1 MEAQI
6 MSKIIGVIQLK
17 GGAGK
22 STVATNLAA
31 TFAKKGT
38 TLLVD
43 CDPPQFTSEC
53 WYVLRE
59 QKGKEGQLRMVRAEN
74 ETSLA
79 SVLRS
84 ADADYIVLDGPPR
97 ITKTT
102 KQILAVSDLVIVP
115 VSTAGADVWATFDT
129 EDAIKEELGERKDLQ
144 VKLLMNRYRDYV
156 NSAKIIKAEVKKEF
170 EVTVMNSTLGYRE
183 AYAQALAK
191 GLAGDEMGN
200 PKATE
205 ELTKLNREIM
215 RLLKG

>member
-1 MEAQI
+1 MT
-6 MSKIIGVIQLK
+6 KIIGVIQLK

-22 STVATNLAA
+22 STVATNVAGCLAE
-31 TFAKKGT
+31 KGK

-59 QKGKEGQLRMVRAEN
+59 KAEREGNLNLVTVES

-79 SVLRS
+79 AALKS
-84 ADADYIVLDGPPR
+84 AEADYIVLDGAPR

-102 KQILAVSDLVIVP
+102 KQILAVSDLVLVP

-129 EDAIKEELGERKDLQ
+129 EEAIKEEIADRKDLK
-144 VKLLMNRYRDYV
+144 VRLLMNRYRDYV
-156 NSAKIIKAEVKKEF
+156 NSAKEIKAEVKKDF
-170 EVTVMNSTLGYRE
+170 DVSVMNSTLGYRE

-191 GLAGDEMGN
+191 GLCADEMSN

-205 ELTKLNREIM
+205 ELNKLINEVM
-215 RLLKG
+215 RLLRR

>member
-1 MEAQI
+1 
-6 MSKIIGVIQLK
+6 MSKIIGVVQLK

-31 TFAKKGT
+31 TFAEEAK

-53 WYVLRE
+53 WFIERE
-59 QKGKEGQLRMVRAEN
+59 KQELQGNLTLIRAED

-79 SVLRS
+79 SILRN
-84 ADADYIVLDGPPR
+84 AEAEYIVLDGAPR

-102 KQILAVSDLVIVP
+102 KQILAVSDLVLVP

-129 EDAIKEELGERKDLQ
+129 EDAIREEITERKDLK
-144 VKLLMNRYRDYV
+144 VRLLMNRYRDYV
-156 NSAKIIKAEVKKEF
+156 NSAKTIKAGVKKEF
-170 EVTVMNSTLGYRE
+170 EVGVMNSTLGYRE
-183 AYAQALAK
+183 AYAQALAH
-191 GLAGDEMGN
+191 GLCADEMRN

-205 ELTKLNREIM
+205 ELNKLTNEVK
-215 RLLKG
+215 RLLRR

>member
-1 MEAQI
+1 MT
-6 MSKIIGVIQLK
+6 KIIGVIQLK

-31 TFAKKGT
+31 TFAEKGK

-53 WYVLRE
+53 WFIERE
-59 QKGKEGQLRMVRAEN
+59 KQELQGDLTLVRAES

-79 SVLRS
+79 SILRT
-84 ADADYIVLDGPPR
+84 ADAEYIVLDGPPR

-102 KQILAVSDLVIVP
+102 KQILAISDVVLVP

-129 EDAIKEELGERKDLQ
+129 EDVIKEEIAERKDLK
-144 VKLLMNRYRDYV
+144 VRLLMNRYRDYV
-156 NSAKIIKAEVKKEF
+156 SSAKAIKGEVKKEF
-170 EVTVMNSTLGYRE
+170 DVGVMTSTLGYRE

-191 GLAGDEMGN
+191 GLCADEMRN
-200 PKATE
+200 PKAAE
-205 ELTKLNREIM
+205 ELHKLTNEVM
-215 RLLKG
+215 RLLRR

>member
-1 MEAQI
+1 MDT
-6 MSKIIGVIQLK
+6 KIIGVIQLK

-31 TFAKKGT
+31 TFAEEAK

-53 WYVLRE
+53 WFIEREKQELDGNLR
-59 QKGKEGQLRMVRAEN
+59 LARAED

-79 SVLRS
+79 SILRN
-84 ADADYIVLDGPPR
+84 AEADYIVLDGPPR

-115 VSTAGADVWATFDT
+115 VSTAGADIWATFDT
-129 EDAIKEELGERKDLQ
+129 EDVIKEELSDRSDLQ
-144 VKLLMNRYRDYV
+144 VKILMNRYRGYV
-156 NSAKIIKAEVKKEF
+156 NSAKTIKSQAKKEF
-170 EVTVMNSTLGYRE
+170 EIGIMQSTLGYRE
-183 AYAQALAK
+183 AYAQALAQ
-191 GLAGDEMGN
+191 GLCADEMSN

-205 ELTKLNREIM
+205 ELNKLTNEVM
-215 RLLKG
+215 RL

>member
-1 MEAQI
+1 MT
-6 MSKIIGVIQLK
+6 KIIGVIQLK

-31 TFAKKGT
+31 TFAEKGK

-53 WYVLRE
+53 WFIERE
-59 QKGKEGQLRMVRAEN
+59 KQELQGDLTLVRAES

-79 SVLRS
+79 SILRT
-84 ADADYIVLDGPPR
+84 ADAEYIVLDGPPR

-102 KQILAVSDLVIVP
+102 KQILAISDVVLVP

-129 EDAIKEELGERKDLQ
+129 EDVIKEEIAERKNLK
-144 VKLLMNRYRDYV
+144 VRLLMNRYRDYV
-156 NSAKIIKAEVKKEF
+156 SSAKAIKGEVKKEF
-170 EVTVMNSTLGYRE
+170 DVGVMTSTLGYRE

-191 GLAGDEMGN
+191 GLCADEMRN
-200 PKATE
+200 PKAAE
-205 ELTKLNREIM
+205 ELHKLTNEVM
-215 RLLKG
+215 RLLRR

>member
-1 MEAQI
+1 MT
-6 MSKIIGVIQLK
+6 KIIGVIQLK

-31 TFAKKGT
+31 TFAEKGK

-53 WYVLRE
+53 WFIERE
-59 QKGKEGQLRMVRAEN
+59 KQELQGDLTLVRAEG

-79 SVLRS
+79 SILRT
-84 ADADYIVLDGPPR
+84 ADAEYIVLDGPPR

-102 KQILAVSDLVIVP
+102 KQILAISDVVLVP

-129 EDAIKEELGERKDLQ
+129 EDVIKEEIAERKNLK
-144 VKLLMNRYRDYV
+144 VRLLMNRYRDYV
-156 NSAKIIKAEVKKEF
+156 SSAKAIKGEVKKEF
-170 EVTVMNSTLGYRE
+170 DVGVMTSTLGYRE

-191 GLAGDEMGN
+191 GLCADEMRN
-200 PKATE
+200 PKAAE
-205 ELTKLNREIM
+205 ELHKLTNEVM
-215 RLLKG
+215 RLLRR

>member
-1 MEAQI
+1 MN
-6 MSKIIGVIQLK
+6 KLIGVIQLK

-31 TFAKKGT
+31 TFAKQGK

-53 WYVLRE
+53 WFIERE
-59 QKGKEGQLRMVRAEN
+59 RLGMEGNLTLVRAEG

-79 SVLRS
+79 SALRN

-97 ITKTT
+97 IAKTT

-115 VSTAGADVWATFDT
+115 VSTAGADIWATFDT
-129 EDAIKEELGERKDLQ
+129 EDVIKEELSDRKDLK
-144 VKLLMNRYRDYV
+144 VRILMNRYRGYV
-156 NSAKIIKAEVKKEF
+156 NSAKTIKSQAKKEF
-170 EVTVMNSTLGYRE
+170 EIGVMNSTLGYRE

-191 GLAGDEMGN
+191 GLAADEMRN
-200 PKATE
+200 PKASE
-205 ELTKLNREIM
+205 ELHKLTLETQ
-215 RLLKG
+215 RLLRR